1 MIDYLSQNMWL
12 LWTVIMF
19 VCLIIELSSGDF
31 YVTCFAIGALITVP
45 AAALEVPL
53 WMQVLVWAVASVLS
67 ILLVRPQLVKH
78 LHKPGRKLV
87 TNADAIIGR
96 RGIVIEPIEA
106 SKPGYVKIDGDEWRA
121 VGDGGLTFEKGDEVT
136 VVARDSVIVT
146 VR

>member
-78 LHKPGRKLV
+78 LRKPGRKLV